1 MISDHRIKTANAK
14 PMFRNT
20 VSRARLFSSPRKLLS
35 FLMMATA
42 LTISVGGPTIASA
55 ASSGVAV
62 TAVNMRA
69 GPSTQYPVVIVMP
82 GNASLAVYGCMADGS
97 WCDISWGGARGWV
110 SASYIH
116 VFYKGQPTVLSAS
129 IVPVVGIATVE
140 FNIAYWDTHY
150 HSKSWYGHWD
160 RYNHSASRKVV
171 AGCNGNGCGA
181 AAVTRGPHGG
191 GRAAVVGGNNGN
203 VGGAAVTRGPNGAGR
218 AAVGGCGPEK
228 CAGASVT
235 RGPRGNTAIR
245 HGSVDRP

>member
-1 MISDHRIKTANAK
+1 
-14 PMFRNT
+14 
-20 VSRARLFSSPRKLLS
+20 
-35 FLMMATA
+35 
-42 LTISVGGPTIASA
+42 
-55 ASSGVAV
+55 
-62 TAVNMRA
+62 
-69 GPSTQYPVVIVMP
+69 MP

-116 VFYKGQPTVLSAS
+116 VFYRGQPTVLSAS
-129 IVPVVGIATVE
+129 LVPMVGIATVA
-140 FNIAYWDTHY
+140 FSVAYWDSHY

-160 RYNHSASRKVV
+160 RYNHGASRKVV
-171 AGCNGNGCGA
+171 AGCNNNGCGA

-203 VGGAAVTRGPNGAGR
+203 VGGAAVTRGPNGGGR
-218 AAVGGCGPEK
+218 AAIGGCGPEK
-228 CAGASVT
+228 CAAASIT